1 MTHLPAVRRLA
12 LLAAGACA
20 FCALVLLNAHELERE
35 LVRDTLNV
43 LLKFEVDVERAD
55 RELPALLAHARRE
68 GGAAAAPR
76 LA

>member
-1 MTHLPAVRRLA
+1 M
-12 LLAAGACA
+12 
-20 FCALVLLNAHELERE
+20 LLNAHELERE